1 MDNKKLG
8 LELDNTIDEF
18 YGFDSIEDVSDFPF
32 TENFEKKMKKL
43 IRQQKNIF
51 YFMLP
56 KTIRRV
62 ACILMIILVISASTM
77 SVNAVKEHIRGFK
90 MDTFVDHIEIFE
102 GDPIVNEN
110 AEDFTGDKI
119 KEMLPDGFEL
129 VDEVKNEIGVMQEY
143 KNGEQYLLFSIVYEK
158 DGTILLDNE
167 QSEMKTCY
175 DADGNEY
182 IFNMQ
187 KEGKQITVLW
197 FDNDSRNLI
206 STNIDKEIVYEMLG
220 IVQ

>member
-51 YFMLP
+51 YCMLP

-62 ACILMIILVISASTM
+62 ACILIIILVISASTM

-110 AEDFTGDKI
+110 AEDFTVDKI

-197 FDNDSRNLI
+197 YDIDSRNLI

>member
-32 TENFEKKMKKL
+32 TEKFEKKMKKL

-62 ACILMIILVISASTM
+62 ACILIIILVISASTM

-110 AEDFTGDKI
+110 AEDFTVDKI
-119 KEMLPDGFEL
+119 KEILPEGFEL
-129 VDEVKNEIGVMQEY
+129 IDEQNDIIGITQEY
-143 KNGEQYLLFSIVYEK
+143 KKGEQYLLFSIVYEK
-158 DGTILLDNE
+158 GGAILLDNE

-182 IFNMQ
+182 IFNIQ

-197 FDNDSRNLI
+197 YDIDSRNLI

-220 IVQ
+220 IVE

>member
-197 FDNDSRNLI
+197 FDIDSRNLI

-220 IVQ
+220 IEQ

>member
-32 TENFEKKMKKL
+32 TEKFEKKMKKL

-62 ACILMIILVISASTM
+62 ACILIIILVISASTM

-110 AEDFTGDKI
+110 AEDFTVDKI

-129 VDEVKNEIGVMQEY
+129 VDEEKNEIGVMQEY

-197 FDNDSRNLI
+197 YDVDSRNLI

-220 IVQ
+220 IAE

>member
-18 YGFDSIEDVSDFPF
+18 YGFNSIEDVSDFPF

-90 MDTFVDHIEIFE
+90 MDTFVDHIEILE
-102 GDPIVNEN
+102 GNPIVNEN
-110 AEDFTGDKI
+110 AEDFTVDKI
-119 KEMLPDGFEL
+119 KEMLPEGFEL
-129 VDEVKNEIGVMQEY
+129 VDEEKNEIGIMQEY
-143 KNGEQYLLFSIVYEK
+143 KKGEQYLLFSIVYEK

-182 IFNMQ
+182 IFNIQ

-197 FDNDSRNLI
+197 YDVDSRNLI

-220 IVQ
+220 IVE